1 MLQVYCRLTSNLNE
15 ICYLIL
21 VYTCLINLHM
31 IIDYHIL
38 WTCMNHI
45 YTYIYII
52 IGWSIYDIDIYI
64 ASTHTYI
71 YWFIYLF
78 ITIKY
83 LEALAIVFHVSF
95 QVFSWAVAWN
105 FSPCCARTLH
115 TAVPWD
121 VFVGREMS
129 KITMFKWENQGK
141 SWKWSTHMEKHVKSS
156 PAYNERKVAMNRDR
170 EREREG
176 KIS

>member
-1 MLQVYCRLTSNLNE
+1 M
-15 ICYLIL
+15 
-21 VYTCLINLHM
+21 
-31 IIDYHIL
+31 
-38 WTCMNHI
+38 
-45 YTYIYII
+45 
-52 IGWSIYDIDIYI
+52 YDIYIYI
-64 ASTHTYI
+64 ASTHTDIYI
-71 YWFIYLF
+71 YYKWFIYLF

-95 QVFSWAVAWN
+95 QVFSCAVAWN

-141 SWKWSTHMEKHVKSS
+141 AWKIMEMI
-156 PAYNERKVAMNRDR
+156 YTY
-170 EREREG
+170 G
-176 KIS
+176 KTWEIHHK

>member
-1 MLQVYCRLTSNLNE
+1 
-15 ICYLIL
+15 
-21 VYTCLINLHM
+21 M
-31 IIDYHIL
+31 ITIYYEHL
-38 WTCMNHI
+38 WTI
-45 YTYIYII
+45 YIYISYYI
-52 IGWSIYDIDIYI
+52 IILYYIICWSMYDIYIYI
-64 ASTHTYI
+64 ASTHTDIYI
-71 YWFIYLF
+71 YIINDSFIFF

-83 LEALAIVFHVSF
+83 LALAIVFHVSF
-95 QVFSWAVAWN
+95 QVFSCAVAWN

-141 SWKWSTHMEKHVKSS
+141 HGISWKWSTHMEKHGKSTINS
-156 PAYNERKVAMNRDR
+156 QSHLQICEIQPSIQWKESGDEQRQ
-170 EREREG
+170 REREG